1 METQL
6 GMAHTIP
13 RRRNTRMDF
22 HMQNDKNAVIGMVD
36 LYIETRTWNNT
47 KPAPTT

>member
-22 HMQNDKNAVIGMVD
+22 HIQDEITKKNEVKINGYNYNKQFD
-36 LYIETRTWNNT
+36 
-47 KPAPTT
+47 